1 MARRRDEDDE
11 DDRPRSRRRR
21 DEEEE
26 EEPRPKRKPRP
37 VEDDEDDEDDRPR
50 RRKEKAGGMSKGLLF
65 GLIGGGAALVL
76 VVVLLFVFLGGSS
89 TVSGPPKAVFEAYAK
104 ELKAGRSDRALNY
117 LVAKGRIELESDSRA
132 AGIRPGDQ
140 LAKEVSETRW
150 FNQPFTV
157 SEEKIDPTGTK
168 ARLVLRFDGP
178 KAEFGQDTME
188 IDLFKE
194 GSKWKIDY

>member
-1 MARRRDEDDE
+1 MARRRDEDDDE

-21 DEEEE
+21 DE
-26 EEPRPKRKPRP
+26 
-37 VEDDEDDEDDRPR
+37 DDDDRPR
-50 RRKEKAGGMSKGLLF
+50 RRTPKPAGMSKGLLF
-65 GLIGGGAALVL
+65 GLIGGGAAVVL
-76 VVVLLFVFLGGSS
+76 VVVLLLVFLGGSS
-89 TVSGPPKAVFEAYAK
+89 TVGGPPKAVFEAYVK

-117 LVAKGRIELESDSRA
+117 LAAKGRIELESDARA

-140 LAKEVSETRW
+140 LVKEVSETRW

-157 SEEKIDPTGTK
+157 AEEKIDPTGTK
-168 ARLVLRFDGP
+168 ARLVLRFDGR

-194 GSKWKIDY
+194 GSKWKIDF